1 MICENCLYK
10 LELFCDF
17 RDRSARTE
25 RLLIELYKEIKSS
38 RTHNEQQSCMVPIGH
53 NDLIMVQQH
62 QLLNEQNLQNVP
74 EIDLSHLGQREGMIV
89 EHEII
94 LTHHVDMNSHSLDS
108 IDLNHHDL
116 TNQDISNQSLQTQES
131 VLVDNTNHSIQ
142 DTGFTDSLNLIQ
154 QHQLLS
160 DQFRLQQDIP
170 VNMASDE
177 NTNIQL
183 SEEVKYEFIEKQ
195 YLNITWSL
203 LLF

>member
-17 RDRSARTE
+17 RERSARTE
-25 RLLIELYKEIKSS
+25 RLLVELYKEIKSS
-38 RTHNEQQSCMVPIGH
+38 RPHSEQQSCMVPIGH

-62 QLLNEQNLQNVP
+62 QLLNEQNLQSVP
-74 EIDLSHLGQREGMIV
+74 EIDLSHLGHRESMIV

-131 VLVDNTNHSIQ
+131 VLVDNTTHNIQ

-170 VNMASDE
+170 VNMASEE
-177 NTNIQL
+177 NTTNNIQL
-183 SEEVKYEFIEKQ
+183 NDEVIHDY
-195 YLNITWSL
+195 
-203 LLF
+203 